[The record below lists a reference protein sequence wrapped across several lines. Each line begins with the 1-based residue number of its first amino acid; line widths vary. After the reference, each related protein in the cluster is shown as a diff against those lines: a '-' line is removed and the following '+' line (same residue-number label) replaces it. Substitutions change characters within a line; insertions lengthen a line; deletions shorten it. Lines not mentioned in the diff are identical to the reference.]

1 MTSEPNQADIMA
13 ALQAGSFR
21 SKPPASTT
29 LYADIPD
36 PVNALTQGE
45 GSSKTNSRK
54 IYCFREGCGSV
65 ILQKGAATYLESSST
80 IVCPRSK
87 PRYQLISRSQ
97 MTLHPPSLPAR
108 PTPTDS
114 GTFPIHMHLTIS
126 DSQDPTHR
134 HLSLYR
140 AIYPE
145 TMGIRGKI
153 KRSNG

>member
-1 MTSEPNQADIMA
+1 MA

-36 PVNALTQGE
+36 PVSALTQGE
-45 GSSKTNSRK
+45 GSSKTNSRE

-97 MTLHPPSLPAR
+97 MTPHPPSPPAR
-108 PTPTDS
+108 GTRTDS
-114 GTFPIHMHLTIS
+114 GMSPIHMHLTIS
-126 DSQDPTHR
+126 DSQDPTHH

-140 AIYPE
+140 TIYQE
-145 TMGIRGKI
+145 TMGRRGKI